1 MAAAIV
7 AAVVVVIVVGV
18 PGPGVVGAILAAV
31 VVLGVVGARVVV
43 TIVVADARA
52 ARIVRVL
59 GLVAGAADSLDP
71 PLAASATPTLKAIT
85 MAGIVRSFIRV
96 DMEPS

>member
-1 MAAAIV
+1 M
-7 AAVVVVIVVGV
+7 
-18 PGPGVVGAILAAV
+18 
-31 VVLGVVGARVVV
+31 
-43 TIVVADARA
+43 
-52 ARIVRVL
+52 L
-59 GLVAGAADSLDP
+59 GLVAGAADILARLAGASGSPRSSLRSSVVVVPVVVSIVDVVSSVDVAGATWAVGSLDP